1 MSEKIL
7 KALMRLFA
15 IIAKSDNNVTDAKSV
30 VESYLKQQ
38 LNKEQVSEYL
48 AYYAEFLK
56 KQDEGADGEKKKRRL
71 AVSSVKVIVIC
82 DQINEELTQKQKF
95 IVLLNLIEF
104 VSSDGVISEQEM
116 EFVSTVSSSFNIP
129 DEEFIQCLFLISNT
143 NISEIENSH
152 NFLVICK
159 TTESTNFLHEHAHE
173 HTPSVSEEIPKKR
186 TIQQLNSDSISGE
199 LLVLRVNSV
208 GIYLV
213 RYFGNA
219 ELFLNGQ
226 IITPR
231 KIYVLSQGSS
241 IRSSKVQPIYYSDIV
256 SCFYKD
262 ISETKITLSV
272 NNIEYKFKSG
282 HIGLQKL
289 SFTEHEGK
297 LIGIM
302 GGSGAGKSTLLN
314 ILNGNNAPS
323 SGEVL
328 INGYNLH
335 KEKKKLEGVIG
346 YIPQDDLLIEELT
359 VYQNLFYN
367 SKLCFDGYSDEKIHS
382 MAIDT
387 LNDLGLIETKDLKV
401 GNSLEQTISGGQRK
415 RLNIALELIREPS
428 ILFVDEPTSGLSS
441 RDSENIMDLLK
452 ELALKGK
459 LVFVVIHQ
467 PSSEIFKMFDKLL
480 VLDVGGY
487 PIYNGNPVESVIYF
501 KTLIN
506 QVNANESECITC
518 GNVNPEQIFNI
529 IESKVLDE
537 NGNQTKLRRIT
548 PKEWNE
554 YYTSK
559 IAVNTTVAK
568 DTIKQSIKNSF
579 RKPGFLNQLKVF
591 STRDV
596 LSKLSN
602 TQYLL
607 INLLEAPLLALIL
620 ATLIRYYKNNH
631 DYSFSENKNIPA
643 YIFMC
648 VIVALFI
655 GLTVSAE
662 EIIRDRKILKRESFL
677 NLSRG
682 SYLTSKILILFF
694 ISAIQTI
701 SFVLI
706 GNYILE
712 IKGMYFDYWMVLFTT
727 SCFANM
733 LGLNISSAFNS
744 AVTIYILIPFLLI
757 PQILLSG
764 VIVKFEELNPQISNL
779 SVVPFSGEVM
789 TSRWAFEALAVN
801 QYINNKFEKQ
811 IYKYDKEI
819 SNAGFKKVYWFSK
832 MNELIDQCMAD
843 SSLNNKTV
851 DKISKLKI
859 LKQEVSHQL
868 KAVPEIPFLTIN
880 KINAENF
887 DENTAND
894 LKNYLDNVRKFYSQR
909 YDQALRSK
917 DEWAGQFQNTGL
929 GNAQY
934 HELLKNYQNTKM
946 EELVKNQGSDLDGIV
961 ESNGQLIATGDPVF
975 RDGSDEHFIRSHFF
989 APEKNL
995 FGKQYSTYWIN
1006 IFVIWGMSFFL
1017 WLTLYFDLLRK
1028 FLKLFA

>member
-15 IIAKSDNNVTDAKSV
+15 IIAKSDENTVDAKSV

-38 LNKEQVSEYL
+38 LNKEQVHEYL
-48 AYYAEFLK
+48 AIYEVFLK
-56 KQDEGADGEKKKRRL
+56 LQDEGAQGEKKKRRL

-104 VSSDGVISEQEM
+104 VSSNGVISEQEM
-116 EFVSTVSSSFNIP
+116 EFIYTVSSSFKIP
-129 DEEFIQCLFLISNT
+129 DDEFNQCLSLASKNT
-143 NISEIENSH
+143 ISEIEDSP
-152 NFLVICK
+152 NFLVISNQK
-159 TTESTNFLHEHAHE
+159 KGSTASSQISLEANTQRLYSEALIGDLAVLH
-173 HTPSVSEEIPKKR
+173 IK
-186 TIQQLNSDSISGE
+186 SI
-199 LLVLRVNSV
+199 
-208 GIYLV
+208 GIYLI
-213 RYFGNA
+213 RYYGDA

-226 IITPR
+226 IITPH

-256 SCFYKD
+256 FAFSNDLSESKIVFAVND
-262 ISETKITLSV
+262 IDF
-272 NNIEYKFKSG
+272 KFKSG
-282 HIGLQKL
+282 HIGLHKL
-289 SFTEHEGK
+289 SFSENSGK

-328 INGYNLH
+328 VNGHDLH
-335 KEKKKLEGVIG
+335 RDKKELEGVIG

-367 SKLCFDGYSDEKIHS
+367 SKLCFDDYSDEKIDR
-382 MAIDT
+382 MVIEM
-387 LNDLGLIETKDLKV
+387 LNDLGLYETKDLKV
-401 GNSLEQTISGGQRK
+401 GNSLDKTISGGQRK

-428 ILFVDEPTSGLSS
+428 VLFVDEPTSGLSS

-452 ELALKGK
+452 ELSLKGK
-459 LVFVVIHQ
+459 LIFVVIHQ

-480 VLDVGGY
+480 ILDVGGY

-506 QVNANESECITC
+506 QVNANESECNTC

-537 NGNQTKLRRIT
+537 NGNQTRLRRIS

-554 YYTSK
+554 FYISK
-559 IAVNTTVAK
+559 NTVNPSISK
-568 DTIKQSIKNSF
+568 DTTKQPIKNTF
-579 RKPGFLNQLKVF
+579 KKPNFLNQFKVF
-591 STRDV
+591 TTRDV

-602 TQYLL
+602 TQYLF

-620 ATLIRYYKNNH
+620 ATLIKYYKNNQN
-631 DYSFSENKNIPA
+631 YLFSDNKNMPA

-648 VIVALFI
+648 VIVSLFI

-677 NLSRG
+677 NLSKG

-701 SFVLI
+701 TFVLI

-712 IKGMYFDYWMVLFTT
+712 IKGMYLDYWMVLFTA

-764 VIVKFEELNPQISNL
+764 VIVKFEELNPKISSQ
-779 SVVPFSGEVM
+779 SVVPFSGEIM

-801 QYINNKFEKQ
+801 QFVDNKYEKQ
-811 IYKYDKEI
+811 IYNYEKEI
-819 SNAGFKKVYWFSK
+819 SNASFKKVYWFSK
-832 MNELIDQCMAD
+832 MNDLVDALKNKKEI
-843 SSLNNKTV
+843 SLN
-851 DKISKLKI
+851 LEI
-859 LKQEVSHQL
+859 LKHEVNQEMKAIPEIKFASLNKMDARNIDEKLINELKDYLVKVKDHYSQEYE
-868 KAVPEIPFLTIN
+868 KAV
-880 KINAENF
+880 K
-887 DENTAND
+887 
-894 LKNYLDNVRKFYSQR
+894 
-909 YDQALRSK
+909 SK
-917 DEWAGQFQNTGL
+917 DEWMGGF
-929 GNAQY
+929 
-934 HELLKNYQNTKM
+934 
-946 EELVKNQGSDLDGIV
+946 QGSDLRKAEYQQLLGNYQNSKIEDLLKNTGSDLDEIV
-961 ESNGQLIATGDPVF
+961 ESDGKLIATGDPIY
-975 RDGSDEHFIRSHFF
+975 RDGPKDHFIRSHFF
-989 APEKNL
+989 SPTKNV
-995 FGKQYSTYWIN
+995 FGNLYSTYWVN
-1006 IFVIWGMSFFL
+1006 ISVIWGMSFLL
-1017 WLTLYFDLLRK
+1017 WLTLYFDVLRK
-1028 FLKLFA
+1028 ILNLFAQFSNRLSFYRKKN

>member
-15 IIAKSDNNVTDAKSV
+15 IIAKSDENTVDAKSV

-38 LNKEQVSEYL
+38 LNKEQVREYL
-48 AYYAEFLK
+48 AIYEGFLK
-56 KQDEGADGEKKKRRL
+56 LQDEGAQGEKKKRRL

-104 VSSDGVISEQEM
+104 VSSNGSISEQEM
-116 EFVSTVSSSFNIP
+116 EFIYTVSSSFKIP
-129 DEEFIQCLFLISNT
+129 DDEFNQCLSLASKNTISD
-143 NISEIENSH
+143 IEDSQ
-152 NFLVICK
+152 NFLVISNQK
-159 TTESTNFLHEHAHE
+159 KGSTASSQISSKAN
-173 HTPSVSEEIPKKR
+173 T
-186 TIQQLNSDSISGE
+186 QQLYSESIVGE
-199 LLVLRVNSV
+199 LAVLHINSI
-208 GIYLV
+208 GIYLI
-213 RYFGNA
+213 RYYGEA

-226 IITPR
+226 IITPH

-256 SCFYKD
+256 FAFSNDLSESKIVFAVND
-262 ISETKITLSV
+262 IDF
-272 NNIEYKFKSG
+272 KFKSG
-282 HIGLQKL
+282 HIGLHKL
-289 SFTEHEGK
+289 SFTENSGK

-314 ILNGNNAPS
+314 ILNGNNTPS

-328 INGYNLH
+328 VNGHDLH
-335 KEKKKLEGVIG
+335 QDKKELEGVIG

-367 SKLCFDGYSDEKIHS
+367 SKLCFDDYSDEKIDR
-382 MAIDT
+382 MVIEM
-387 LNDLGLIETKDLKV
+387 LNDLGLYETKDLKV
-401 GNSLEQTISGGQRK
+401 GNSLDKTISGGQRK

-428 ILFVDEPTSGLSS
+428 VLFVDEPTSGLSS

-452 ELALKGK
+452 ELSLKGK
-459 LVFVVIHQ
+459 LIFVVIHQ

-480 VLDVGGY
+480 ILDVGGY

-506 QVNANESECITC
+506 QVNANESECNTC

-537 NGNQTKLRRIT
+537 NGNQTRLRRIS

-554 YYTSK
+554 FYISK
-559 IAVNTTVAK
+559 NTAVHTISNDTT
-568 DTIKQSIKNSF
+568 KQPIKNTF
-579 RKPGFLNQLKVF
+579 KKPNFLNQFKVF
-591 STRDV
+591 TTRDV

-602 TQYLL
+602 TQYLF

-620 ATLIRYYKNNH
+620 ATLIKYYKNNQN
-631 DYSFSENKNIPA
+631 YLFSDNKNMPA

-648 VIVALFI
+648 VIVSLFI

-677 NLSRG
+677 NLSKG

-701 SFVLI
+701 TFVLI

-712 IKGMYFDYWMVLFTT
+712 IKGMYLDYWMVLFTA

-764 VIVKFEELNPQISNL
+764 VIVKFEELNPKISSQ
-779 SVVPFSGEVM
+779 SVVPFSGEIM

-801 QYINNKFEKQ
+801 QFVNNKYEKQ
-811 IYKYDKEI
+811 IYNYEKEI
-819 SNAGFKKVYWFSK
+819 SNASFKKIYWFSK
-832 MNELIDQCMAD
+832 MNDLAD
-843 SSLNNKTV
+843 ALKNKKEVSLN
-851 DKISKLKI
+851 LEI
-859 LKQEVSHQL
+859 LKHEVNLEMKAIPEIIFVSVNKMDAGNIDENLINELKDYLVKVKDHYSQKYE
-868 KAVPEIPFLTIN
+868 KAV
-880 KINAENF
+880 K
-887 DENTAND
+887 
-894 LKNYLDNVRKFYSQR
+894 
-909 YDQALRSK
+909 SK
-917 DEWAGQFQNTGL
+917 DEWMGGFQ
-929 GNAQY
+929 GNDLRKAEYQQLLSNY
-934 HELLKNYQNTKM
+934 QNSKIEDLLKNA
-946 EELVKNQGSDLDGIV
+946 GSDLDEIV
-961 ESNGQLIATGDPVF
+961 ESDGKLIATGDPIY
-975 RDGSDEHFIRSHFF
+975 RDGPKDHFIRSHFF
-989 APEKNL
+989 SPTKNV
-995 FGKQYSTYWIN
+995 FGKLYSTYWVN
-1006 IFVIWGMSFFL
+1006 ISVIWGMSFLL
-1017 WLTLYFDLLRK
+1017 WLTLYFDVLRK
-1028 FLKLFA
+1028 ILNLFAVIPWKTKK

>member
-15 IIAKSDNNVTDAKSV
+15 IIAKSDENTVDAKSV

-38 LNKEQVSEYL
+38 LNKEQVREYL
-48 AYYAEFLK
+48 AIYEGFLK
-56 KQDEGADGEKKKRRL
+56 LQDEGAQGEKKKRRL

-104 VSSDGVISEQEM
+104 VSSNGSISEQEM
-116 EFVSTVSSSFNIP
+116 EFIYTVSSSFKIP
-129 DEEFIQCLFLISNT
+129 DDEFNQCLSLASKNTISD
-143 NISEIENSH
+143 IEDSQ
-152 NFLVICK
+152 NFLVISNQK
-159 TTESTNFLHEHAHE
+159 KGSTASSQISSKAN
-173 HTPSVSEEIPKKR
+173 T
-186 TIQQLNSDSISGE
+186 QQLYSESIVGE
-199 LLVLRVNSV
+199 LAVLHINSI
-208 GIYLV
+208 GIYLI
-213 RYFGNA
+213 RYYGEA

-226 IITPR
+226 IITPH

-256 SCFYKD
+256 FAFSNDLSESKIVFAVND
-262 ISETKITLSV
+262 IDF
-272 NNIEYKFKSG
+272 KFKSG
-282 HIGLQKL
+282 HIGLHKL
-289 SFTEHEGK
+289 SFTENSGK

-314 ILNGNNAPS
+314 ILNGNNTPS

-328 INGYNLH
+328 VNGHDLH
-335 KEKKKLEGVIG
+335 QDKKELEGVIG

-367 SKLCFDGYSDEKIHS
+367 SKLCFDDYSDEKIDR
-382 MAIDT
+382 MVIEM
-387 LNDLGLIETKDLKV
+387 LNDLGLYETKDLKV
-401 GNSLEQTISGGQRK
+401 GNSLDKTISGGQRK

-428 ILFVDEPTSGLSS
+428 VLFVDEPTSGLSS

-452 ELALKGK
+452 ELSLKGK
-459 LVFVVIHQ
+459 LIFVVIHQ

-480 VLDVGGY
+480 ILDVGGY

-506 QVNANESECITC
+506 QVNANESECNTC

-537 NGNQTKLRRIT
+537 NGNQTRLRRIS

-554 YYTSK
+554 FYISKNTVNPTSS
-559 IAVNTTVAK
+559 K
-568 DTIKQSIKNSF
+568 DTAKQPIKNTF
-579 RKPGFLNQLKVF
+579 KKPNFLNQFKVF
-591 STRDV
+591 TTRDV

-602 TQYLL
+602 TQYLF

-620 ATLIRYYKNNH
+620 ATLIKYYKNNQN
-631 DYSFSENKNIPA
+631 YLFSDNKNMPA

-648 VIVALFI
+648 VIVSLFI

-677 NLSRG
+677 NLSKG

-701 SFVLI
+701 TFVLI

-712 IKGMYFDYWMVLFTT
+712 IKGMYLDYWMVLFTA

-764 VIVKFEELNPQISNL
+764 VIVKFEELNPKISSQ
-779 SVVPFSGEVM
+779 SVVPFSGEIM

-801 QYINNKFEKQ
+801 QFVNNKYEKQ
-811 IYKYDKEI
+811 IYNYEKEI
-819 SNAGFKKVYWFSK
+819 SNASFKKIYWFSK
-832 MNELIDQCMAD
+832 MNDLAD
-843 SSLNNKTV
+843 ALKNKKEVSLN
-851 DKISKLKI
+851 LEI
-859 LKQEVSHQL
+859 LKHEVNLEMKAIPEIIFVSVNKMDAGNIDENLINELKDYLVKVKDHYSQKYE
-868 KAVPEIPFLTIN
+868 KAV
-880 KINAENF
+880 K
-887 DENTAND
+887 
-894 LKNYLDNVRKFYSQR
+894 
-909 YDQALRSK
+909 SK
-917 DEWAGQFQNTGL
+917 DEWMGGFQ
-929 GNAQY
+929 GNDLRKAEYQQLLSNY
-934 HELLKNYQNTKM
+934 QNSKIEDLLKNA
-946 EELVKNQGSDLDGIV
+946 GSDLDEIV
-961 ESNGQLIATGDPVF
+961 ESDGKLIATGDPIY
-975 RDGSDEHFIRSHFF
+975 RDGPKDHFIRSHFF
-989 APEKNL
+989 SPTKNV
-995 FGKQYSTYWIN
+995 FGKLYSTYWVN
-1006 IFVIWGMSFFL
+1006 ISVIWGMSFLL
-1017 WLTLYFDLLRK
+1017 WLTLYFDVLRK
-1028 FLKLFA
+1028 ILNLFAVIPWKTKK